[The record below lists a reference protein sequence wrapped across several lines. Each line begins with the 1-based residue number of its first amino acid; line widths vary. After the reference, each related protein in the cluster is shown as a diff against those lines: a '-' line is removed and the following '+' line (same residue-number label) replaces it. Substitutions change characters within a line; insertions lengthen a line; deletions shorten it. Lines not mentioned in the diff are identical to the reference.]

1 MAKVHKKG
9 RVGEDGVTRYYD
21 PSKHS
26 WRTEKELQDEEFAS
40 KISDVMIISAA
51 VVIVGGGFL
60 WMIIMTFS
68 G

>member
-40 KISDVMIISAA
+40 QISDVMIISAA